1 MSRRPKNNFIADLI
15 DLMAMLP
22 WWICLALA
30 AGSYYYLHDLASQPV
45 QAATDVANMAQAAI
59 LRALVQGG
67 QYIAPVLFLTA
78 AGLSYFA
85 RAHRRELLAN
95 TRTRQR
101 LSELSWHDFELL
113 VGEAYRRKGYVVK
126 ELGGNGPDG
135 GVDLVLKRN
144 GETILVQ
151 CKHWKATSVGVD
163 VARQIFGVMAAE
175 GATGCVVV
183 TSGRFTDAAIDFAKG
198 RNIDLI
204 DGPRLFALMETVP
217 EDGDHTSQAHEQR
230 SHSPL
235 LQTSPPSPTHQPS
248 RAPSC
253 PECGSPMQQRKA
265 RKGPNTGQSF
275 WGCTRYPACRGTR

>member
-45 QAATDVANMAQAAI
+45 QVATDVANMAQAAI

-85 RAHRRELLAN
+85 RAHRRELIAN

-101 LSELSWHDFELL
+101 L
-113 VGEAYRRKGYVVK
+113 
-126 ELGGNGPDG
+126 
-135 GVDLVLKRN
+135 
-144 GETILVQ
+144 
-151 CKHWKATSVGVD
+151 
-163 VARQIFGVMAAE
+163 
-175 GATGCVVV
+175 
-183 TSGRFTDAAIDFAKG
+183 
-198 RNIDLI
+198 
-204 DGPRLFALMETVP
+204 ETVP

-230 SHSPL
+230 SHSPS

-265 RKGPNTGQSF
+265 RKWPNTGQSF